1 MQLLNFPCVER
12 AMGSFETLPEGRGGG
27 EWWGE
32 GGVRFRHY
40 LPSFEICPW
49 CDSNRLLNGKSQL
62 PGVTAIAL
70 LLLSNTSLSIS
81 SASRA

>member
-1 MQLLNFPCVER
+1 
-12 AMGSFETLPEGRGGG
+12 MGSFETQRGEGEGNMAGGG
-27 EWWGE
+27 
-32 GGVRFRHY
+32 GVAGRRVRCRHY

-49 CDSNRLLNGKSQL
+49 CESNRLLNGKSQL